1 MRSRGYTLVELMMVV
16 VILGV
21 IAALATVGISG
32 YLRHAK
38 TAEATRALGNMETGA
53 RSQFN
58 KVTVASDGAMVHTFC
73 PTGPMTPATVP
84 KAEKLKV
91 PPSLWMDETWK
102 CLLFS
107 LNDPQYYAYQHVTNG
122 GSGTAAR
129 YTATAFGDL
138 DGDSTT
144 SSFQLIGRGSMGG
157 EAEREKLTI
166 TLEDE

>member
-1 MRSRGYTLVELMMVV
+1 MHRRGFTIIEVMMVV

-38 TAEATRALGNMETGA
+38 TAEATRALGNMEAGA
-53 RSQFN
+53 RTQFN
-58 KVTVASDGAMVHTFC
+58 KVTVVSDGSMVHTFC
-73 PTGPMTPATVP
+73 PSGPMTPTTVP
-84 KAEKLKV
+84 KAEKRKV
-91 PPSLWMDETWK
+91 DTTAWMDETWK

-107 LNDPQYYAYQHVTNG
+107 LNDPQYYAYQFVSNG
-122 GSGTAAR
+122 SYGTAAR

-138 DGDSTT
+138 DGDNTT
-144 SSFQLIGRGSMGG
+144 SSFQLIGRGSQGG
-157 EAEREKLTI
+157 EAERENLTI